1 MSHNNT
7 KVNSQ
12 SPDVNGNITIGL
24 EDISNVSGTPSEN
37 QYLKYNGTNWVPVTS
52 TAASAVEYMFIG
64 RGESSAYTNSP
75 NGTNTITNTSDLYV
89 YDTSPTNTITGA
101 TISSTNDWVSSI
113 TLPAGNYVVSGQ
125 TLFEFSSSGYAAYAF
140 HDSSNNVLTQSGVVG
155 TSRSTYGGA
164 GDLAYS
170 IIQLTSQTTIKLRMR
185 AQSGLDTATAQ
196 GNTPSEHGIII
207 IERLS

>member
-1 MSHNNT
+1 LSHNT
-7 KVNSQ
+7 VNISNKK
-12 SPDVNGNITIGL
+12 PNVNGNITIGL

-37 QYLKYNGTNWVPVTS
+37 QFLRYDGSNWVPANS
-52 TAASAVEYMFIG
+52 SSSSSVEFIFIG
-64 RGESSAYTNSP
+64 RGESSSYTNSP
-75 NGTNTITNTSDLYV
+75 NGTSAITGTSDLYV

-101 TISSTNDWVSSI
+101 TISSTNDWISSI
-113 TLPAGNYVVSGQ
+113 TLPAGNYIVSGQ
-125 TLFEFSSSGYAAYAF
+125 TLFEFSSSGYAVYAF

-155 TSRSTYGGA
+155 TSRSTYGGS
-164 GDLAYS
+164 GDLSYS

-207 IERLS
+207 IEKLG